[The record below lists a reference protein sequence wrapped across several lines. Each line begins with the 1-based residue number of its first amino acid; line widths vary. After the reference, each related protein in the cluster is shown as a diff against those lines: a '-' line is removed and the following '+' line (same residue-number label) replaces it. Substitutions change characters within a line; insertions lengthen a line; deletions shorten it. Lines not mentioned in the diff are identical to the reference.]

1 MDFMGRR
8 RSASLYKPELTEKTP
23 GEFHNLYIG
32 SDLLYDRRMMMAN
45 NPVDAESLS
54 LKGLD
59 TRTKILVGVIIA
71 VVLIALVAVF
81 TLTIAVME
89 TESGTTFPYVTS
101 YRVTLPDGE
110 PVSIGNSRIVVMADD
125 NAVLTDVDG
134 TKEKLVVGQQR
145 VISPHKA
152 RIAALGIPLL
162 DTDFQITL
170 TYLGQTGKNVNFDM
184 TVKTSK
190 QVPEIVL
197 RRLIPANMNAQP
209 V

>member
-1 MDFMGRR
+1 MVD
-8 RSASLYKPELTEKTP
+8 S
-23 GEFHNLYIG
+23 
-32 SDLLYDRRMMMAN
+32 
-45 NPVDAESLS
+45 PVEVESEG
-54 LKGLD
+54 LKGISKG
-59 TRTKILVGVIIA
+59 TKILVGIIIA
-71 VVLIALVAVF
+71 IVLVALIAVF
-81 TLTIAVME
+81 TLTIGVME
-89 TESGTTFPYVTS
+89 TQAGTNFPYVTS
-101 YRVTLPDGE
+101 YKVTLPDGE
-110 PVSIGNSRIVVMADD
+110 PVSIGSSRIVVMADD